1 MYHVAWIACD
11 AAHLDGLRK
20 GLCQNAVNIAHG
32 FCVERFG
39 LRDGDA
45 ILFDDF
51 AVLVP
56 FGNDAAVGEQIVVK
70 ALDDM
75 RRELGELHRAE
86 SGFDV
91 RCDLGLVGLD
101 RAVFLREQIIALPDI
116 EPLHKRQAR
125 RLYVKSVV
133 NRFLRVAHGGQHFFL
148 RVAADTAADR
158 LSCAGVIA
166 DGHTGFPST
175 VRPCRMLPAPDAAR
189 VFAFLGIAFSSL
201 NIFVQ

>member
-1 MYHVAWIACD
+1 M
-11 AAHLDGLRK
+11 
-20 GLCQNAVNIAHG
+20 NIAHG

>member
-1 MYHVAWIACD
+1 MICAFSTRGEVYHVAWIASD

-32 FCVERFG
+32 LCVERFG

-45 ILFDDF
+45 VLFDDF

-56 FGNDAAVGEQIVVK
+56 FGNDAAVGEQIAVK
-70 ALDDM
+70 AMDDM

-101 RAVFLREQIIALPDI
+101 RAVFLREQIIALLPGSL
-116 EPLHKRQAR
+116 PTVTRASHRPSGPAGCCQHPTR
-125 RLYVKSVV
+125 REYLL
-133 NRFLRVAHGGQHFFL
+133 FLALLFPPI
-148 RVAADTAADR
+148 
-158 LSCAGVIA
+158 SC
-166 DGHTGFPST
+166 
-175 VRPCRMLPAPDAAR
+175 
-189 VFAFLGIAFSSL
+189 
-201 NIFVQ
+201 